1 MRTTEQTRKPYAK
14 PRVREY
20 GDLRRLTE
28 QLTGTTGN
36 PDGAM
41 YGSQNLKTGG

>member
-1 MRTTEQTRKPYAK
+1 MTKKQARKSYAK

-28 QLTGTTGN
+28 QLTGTMGSE
-36 PDGAM
+36 DGGS
-41 YGSQNLKTGG
+41 YGMQMLKTGG